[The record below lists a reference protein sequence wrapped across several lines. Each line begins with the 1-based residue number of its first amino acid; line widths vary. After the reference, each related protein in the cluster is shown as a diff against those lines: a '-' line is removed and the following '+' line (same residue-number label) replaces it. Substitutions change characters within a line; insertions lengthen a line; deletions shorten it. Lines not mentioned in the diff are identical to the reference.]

1 MLLVSFTTPNSDCLN
16 RGIVFGNRAPIL
28 NQTQPEL
35 KLNMKKITLTLSFM
49 LISLCAFAQYGNVGH
64 LTIFSESGDKFFLI
78 LNGEKMNDIAQ
89 TNLRV
94 EDLNQP
100 YYNAKIIFE
109 NKNLQ
114 EISKNYLPLQDAD
127 AQFVDVT
134 YKIKKDKNNT
144 NKMKLNFFSQIP
156 VQQNPVVPKN
166 VYVIHYGQPA
176 VSQTTTTTTTTNA
189 GGANVGVNVGG
200 INMNVNINDQMGGT
214 TQTTTTTT
222 TSGNY
227 SHNNHDGHNHGNHNN
242 DRGCSRRYAMSPG
255 DFNAALSTIKKQS
268 FEDSKLKTAKQIVT
282 SNCLNTNQIMQIAN
296 LFSFEDT
303 KLDFAKFAYDFCMEP
318 QSYFKLN
325 GIFSFS
331 SNADELSDY
340 VQSRQ

>member
-1 MLLVSFTTPNSDCLN
+1 
-16 RGIVFGNRAPIL
+16 
-28 NQTQPEL
+28 
-35 KLNMKKITLTLSFM
+35 MKKITLTFCLL
-49 LISLCAFAQYGNVGH
+49 LISFFTFAQYGNVGH

-78 LNGEKMNDIAQ
+78 LNGEQMNDIAQ

-109 NKNLQ
+109 NKQLQ
-114 EISKNYLPLQDAD
+114 EITKNYLPLQDAD
-127 AQFVDVT
+127 AVFCDVT

-156 VQQNPVVPKN
+156 VQPNYVAPSN
-166 VYVIHYGQPA
+166 VYVMHYGQPQPV
-176 VSQTTTTTTTTNA
+176 VSQTTTTTTTTG
-189 GGANVGVNVGG
+189 GGANVGMNVGG
-200 INMNVNINDQMGGT
+200 INMNVNINDPMMGT

-222 TSGNY
+222 TSGAV
-227 SHNNHDGHNHGNHNN
+227 HHDDHNHDGHNH
-242 DRGCSRRYAMSPG
+242 DRGCSKRYAMSPG
-255 DFNAALSTIKKQS
+255 DFNSAMATIKKQS
-268 FEDSKLKTAKQIVT
+268 FEDSKLKTAKQVV
-282 SNCLNTNQIMQIAN
+282 SANCLNTNQVMQIAN
-296 LFSFEDT
+296 LFSFEDN
-303 KLDFAKFAYDFCMEP
+303 KLEFAKYAYDYCIEP
-318 QSYFKLN
+318 QSYYKLN

>member
-1 MLLVSFTTPNSDCLN
+1 
-16 RGIVFGNRAPIL
+16 
-28 NQTQPEL
+28 
-35 KLNMKKITLTLSFM
+35 MKKITLTFCLLLVSA
-49 LISLCAFAQYGNVGH
+49 ITFAQYSKVGH

-78 LNGEKMNDIAQ
+78 LNGEQMNDIAQ
-89 TNLRV
+89 TNLRI

-114 EISKNYLPLQDAD
+114 EISKNYLPLQDVD
-127 AQFVDVT
+127 AVFCDVT

-144 NKMKLNFFSQIP
+144 NKMKLNFFSQTP
-156 VQQNPVVPKN
+156 VEQMMPAPKN
-166 VYVIHYGQPA
+166 VYIIRYGQPQP
-176 VSQTTTTTTTTNA
+176 VVTQTTTTTTTN
-189 GGANVGVNVGG
+189 GGSANVGMNVGG
-200 INMNVNINDQMGGT
+200 INMNVNINDPMMGS

-222 TSGNY
+222 TTGAVY
-227 SHNNHDGHNHGNHNN
+227 HDDHDGYNHGGHH

-255 DFNAALSTIKKQS
+255 DFNSAVSTIKKQS

-296 LFSFEDT
+296 LFSFEDN
-303 KLDFAKFAYDFCMEP
+303 KLDFAKFAYDYCMEP
-318 QSYFKLN
+318 QSYYKLN
-325 GIFSFS
+325 GIFNFS
-331 SNADELSDY
+331 SNADALSDY

>member
-1 MLLVSFTTPNSDCLN
+1 
-16 RGIVFGNRAPIL
+16 
-28 NQTQPEL
+28 
-35 KLNMKKITLTLSFM
+35 MKKITLTCCLLFM
-49 LISLCAFAQYGNVGH
+49 SVFSFAQFGNVGH

-78 LNGEKMNDIAQ
+78 LNGERMNDIAQ

-109 NKNLQ
+109 NKDLQ

-127 AQFVDVT
+127 EIFCDVT

-156 VQQNPVVPKN
+156 VQPNFVAPSN
-166 VYVIHYGQPA
+166 VYVMHYGQPQPI
-176 VSQTTTTTTTTNA
+176 VSQTTTTTTTNG
-189 GGANVGVNVGG
+189 GGASVGMNVGG
-200 INMNVNINDQMGGT
+200 INMNVNVSDSMLGT

-222 TSGNY
+222 SGTTY
-227 SHNNHDGHNHGNHNN
+227 HDGPRGGNHHGSS
-242 DRGCSRRYAMSPG
+242 RGCSKRYAMSPG
-255 DFNAALSTIKKQS
+255 DFNGALGTIKKQS
-268 FEDSKLKTAKQIVT
+268 FEDSKLKTAKQVV
-282 SNCLNTNQIMQIAN
+282 SANCLNTNQVMQIAE
-296 LFSFEDT
+296 LFSFEDN
-303 KLDFAKFAYDFCMEP
+303 KLDFAKYAYDFCIEP
-318 QSYFKLN
+318 QSYYKLN
-325 GIFSFS
+325 GIFKFS